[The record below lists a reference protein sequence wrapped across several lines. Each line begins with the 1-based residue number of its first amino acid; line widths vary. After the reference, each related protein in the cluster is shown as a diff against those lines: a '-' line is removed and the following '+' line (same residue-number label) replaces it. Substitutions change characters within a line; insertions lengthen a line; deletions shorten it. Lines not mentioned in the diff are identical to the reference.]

1 MYCTVSEN
9 HAVDGVKI
17 EQNMS
22 KDKTGKVEKDL
33 GSDKVSS
40 EENIV
45 QQQVVDDTNV
55 LDEQNGDMDSKSA
68 EDKNSEDAKV
78 TVNEAEK
85 GQAGTRDR
93 RRQQNQ
99 GRWRGVDP
107 VIFFKDQVTVKSIV
121 YFYGIKDS
129 FPLEGHLV
137 TRNPDTS
144 HVKRIY
150 YVSKSVQDVLELNI
164 KVGERLKITSLGLKI
179 FVGVQLIS
187 VLYQL
192 KLLSE
197 ANSFGFNMVILLLL
211 DSFRKDNHQRMAHH
225 AHLGCRQRDYHSCF
239 RTSQNRFYMHQQ
251 STSSIFYSTGLL
263 SFLILWMQTLV
274 RKLQLYFLVAV
285 S

>member
-1 MYCTVSEN
+1 
-9 HAVDGVKI
+9 
-17 EQNMS
+17 MS
-22 KDKTGKVEKDL
+22 TDKTGKLDKDL

-45 QQQVVDDTNV
+45 HQQVVDDTNV
-55 LDEQNGDMDSKSA
+55 LDGEQNGMDSKSSK
-68 EDKNSEDAKV
+68 DKNSEDATV

-85 GQAGTRDR
+85 GKAGTRD

-107 VIFFKDQVTVKSIV
+107 VVFFKDEMTVKSIV
-121 YFYGIKDS
+121 SFYGIKDT

-150 YVSKSVQDVLELNI
+150 YVSESVQDVLELNI

-179 FVGVQLIS
+179 FVGVQLIY

-192 KLLSE
+192 ELYQKLS
-197 ANSFGFNMVILLLL
+197 
-211 DSFRKDNHQRMAHH
+211 
-225 AHLGCRQRDYHSCF
+225 
-239 RTSQNRFYMHQQ
+239 
-251 STSSIFYSTGLL
+251 
-263 SFLILWMQTLV
+263 
-274 RKLQLYFLVAV
+274 V
-285 S
+285 SDLTW